1 MSQAKLIVFTD
12 LDGCLLDHN
21 NYSYSVA
28 KPLLRRLQEL
38 DIPLII
44 NSSKTRTEINAIQ
57 KAMAINS
64 PFIVE
69 NGAAVLFSSD
79 INKEQFAINKQQ
91 LESLGSQKIKKLALP
106 RQKLLDICN
115 QIKNEHHFKYKGFRD
130 MSVSQIA
137 GLTQLSEDEAYAASQ
152 RDFSE
157 PVYWQDSQ
165 SRLQQ
170 FAQLLKKQQIQL
182 QQGGRFIHLGG
193 QYSKGKAMQWLL
205 NHWIHHNT
213 ANSASIAL
221 GDSMNDASMLN
232 QSDYAIVIKN
242 NGNRLQVNGKLQTI
256 RSSLSGTSGW
266 VETLAPLLEK
276 LLTKELANG

>member
-28 KPLLRRLQEL
+28 MPLLRRLQAL

-57 KAMAINS
+57 KAMGISS

-69 NGAAVLFSSD
+69 NGAAVLFSPETD
-79 INKEQFAINKQQ
+79 NHLFTIDNQQ
-91 LESLGSQKIKKLALP
+91 LESLGWQRIKKLALP
-106 RQKLLDICN
+106 RDKLLDISN
-115 QIKNEHHFKYKGFRD
+115 RIKNEHHFKYKGFSD

-137 GLTQLSEDEAYAASQ
+137 GLTQLSEEEAYAASQ

-165 SRLQQ
+165 VRLQQ
-170 FAQLLKKQQIQL
+170 FEQLLAKHQIQL
-182 QQGGRFIHLGG
+182 QQGGRFIHLSG
-193 QYSKGKAMQWLL
+193 QYSKGEAMQWLL
-205 NHWIHHNT
+205 NHWIHHKT
-213 ANSASIAL
+213 ADSASIAL

-232 QSDYAIVIKN
+232 LSDYAIIIKN
-242 NGNRLQVNGKLQTI
+242 NGNRLQVNGKRQTI

-266 VETLAPLLEK
+266 VETLTPLLDK
-276 LLTKELANG
+276 LLTKEQANG